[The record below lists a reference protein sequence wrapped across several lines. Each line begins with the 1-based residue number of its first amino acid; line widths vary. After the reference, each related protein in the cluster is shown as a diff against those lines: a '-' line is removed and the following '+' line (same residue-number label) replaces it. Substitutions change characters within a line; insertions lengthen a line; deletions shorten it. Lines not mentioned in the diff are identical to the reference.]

1 LNRSRHIALVL
12 ALLFSVV
19 QALSAQAVAEQPE
32 PLADQIERLLTEAYP
47 DADAPGAALIAIDDG
62 VVVYRGAR
70 GMANMELGIPLS
82 ADQVFRLGS
91 ITKQF
96 TGAAIMMLEEQGKLA
111 VSDPITKYLPNYPTH
126 GHTITI
132 EHLLTHT
139 SGIYNYT
146 NIPGYFENR
155 VRSDLSTQELVEVFQ
170 DLDMDFA
177 PGERWNYSNSGYVL
191 LGAILEEVTGESY
204 ADFVQENIFEPLG
217 MHDSHYG
224 GPQLIPGRVAG
235 YVQDG
240 EGYVNAPY
248 LSMTQPH
255 AAGSLLSTVD
265 DLTTWH
271 AALASGELISPESYQ
286 RMTSPFML
294 NSGEAS
300 EYGYGFNVAEI
311 RDMKAIHHGGGING
325 FVTFAL
331 WLPEEEIYVAALSN
345 IPGVGAGPGQ
355 LSLKVGALLAGNPYP
370 EFQRVEL
377 SEEILARYVGVYRID
392 DDTTRTVT
400 LKDGE
405 LYTLRSNSVRM
416 HAVPFSENG
425 FFYPG
430 ELDYFE
436 VVMGDDGTVSHMV
449 MYPDGS
455 KEGERADM
463 TDEEPVVPEHPD
475 VVSVDPAVYD
485 RYVGRYELVPGFV
498 LEVTRDG
505 DRLFTQA
512 TNQAKVEVFPSSETG
527 FFLKVV
533 DARLEFELEGEGPAV
548 AVTLFQAGQEVRGER
563 LED

>member
-1 LNRSRHIALVL
+1 
-12 ALLFSVV
+12 
-19 QALSAQAVAEQPE
+19 
-32 PLADQIERLLTEAYP
+32 
-47 DADAPGAALIAIDDG
+47 
-62 VVVYRGAR
+62 
-70 GMANMELGIPLS
+70 MANMELGTPLS

-111 VSDPITKYLPNYPTH
+111 VSDPITKYLPDYPTH
-126 GHTITI
+126 DHTITI

-139 SGIYNYT
+139 SGIFNYT

-155 VRSDLSTQELVEVFQ
+155 VRSDLSTEELVDVFK

-191 LGAILEEVTGESY
+191 LGAIIEEVTGESY

-217 MHDSHYG
+217 MHESHYG
-224 GPQLIPGRVAG
+224 GHQLIPGRVAG
-235 YVQDG
+235 YTQDG
-240 EGYVNAPY
+240 EGYANAPY

-265 DLTTWH
+265 DLTRWH
-271 AALASGELISPESYQ
+271 AALSSGELISPESYQ
-286 RMTSPFML
+286 RMTTPFVL

-300 EYGYGFNVAEI
+300 EYGYGFNVAEM
-311 RDMKAIHHGGGING
+311 RDMRAVHHGGGING

-331 WLPEEEIYVAALSN
+331 WLPEEKIYVAALSN

-355 LSLKVGALLAGNPYP
+355 LSLKIGALLAGNPYP

-377 SEEILARYVGVYRID
+377 SEDLLKRYVGVYRID

-400 LKDGE
+400 LEDGE

-416 HAVPFSENG
+416 HAVPYSENS
-425 FFYPG
+425 FFDPG
-430 ELDYFE
+430 ELDHFE
-436 VVMGDDGTVSHMV
+436 VVMGDDGQVSHMV

-455 KEGERADM
+455 KNGVRADM
-463 TDEEPVVPEHPD
+463 TDEEPVVPDRPE
-475 VVSVDPAVYD
+475 VATVDPAIYD
-485 RYVGRYELVPGFV
+485 RYVGRYELVPGFI
-498 LEVTRDG
+498 LEVTREG

-512 TNQAKVEVFPSSETG
+512 TNQGKVEVFPSSETG

-533 DARLEFELEGEGPAV
+533 EARLEFEVEGDGPAV
-548 AVTLFQAGQEVRGER
+548 AVTLFQGGQEVRGER